1 MEISNETVI
10 VVLAFLMLCYS
21 LYIGASIYV
30 VAKKLER
37 IEQILAFWKRNYE
50 LRPVLLNMKSAK
62 EAGNEEKYK
71 DKVVMPPLLVR
82 QWKT

>member
-10 VVLAFLMLCYS
+10 VVLAFLTLCYS
-21 LYIGASIYV
+21 LCIGASIYV
-30 VAKKLER
+30 VTKKLER

-62 EAGNEEKYK
+62 EASKKKKYK
-71 DKVVMPPLLVR
+71 DKVIIPPPR
-82 QWKT
+82 SHE